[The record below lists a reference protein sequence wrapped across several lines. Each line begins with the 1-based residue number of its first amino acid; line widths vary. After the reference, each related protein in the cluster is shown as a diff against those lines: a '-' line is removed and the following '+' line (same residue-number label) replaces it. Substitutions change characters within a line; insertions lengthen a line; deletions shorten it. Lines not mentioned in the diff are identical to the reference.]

1 MTQTEELLLDQLK
14 ATTLALRI
22 ALGHVESQ
30 YMATARALSND
41 VITHEHYRL
50 LTGEQRAAIGDAGTA
65 IIEAAAAAK
74 GLKKL

>member
-1 MTQTEELLLDQLK
+1 MTPTEHILLEQLK

-22 ALGHVESQ
+22 ALGHIEPH
-30 YMATARALSND
+30 YMQTARTMSHD
-41 VITHEHYRL
+41 VITHDDYRR

-74 GLKKL
+74 GLKPR

>member
-30 YMATARALSND
+30 YIATARALSSAQLRSA
-41 VITHEHYRL
+41 ERL
-50 LTGEQRAAIGDAGTA
+50 FRARSGTA
-65 IIEAAAAAK
+65 TSASVCASDSAA
-74 GLKKL
+74 